1 MNLIKTAGHMEAKHG
16 KFDSL
21 KNLIYL
27 TVTFSVKIDQQEL
40 ILSEYMCHLKTK
52 RKKRITQPL

>member
-1 MNLIKTAGHMEAKHG
+1 MEAKHG